1 MKKINKKGFVMAET
15 IIVSVFVMAIVSF
28 LIMNALPLIG
38 EYERIANYDTLESK
52 YNANLIRKMILM
64 SDEKSDAG
72 ERKVYKDVILALG
85 TDFYKIYSMDNFCNK
100 YNDAGGS
107 RVISYMANCKMLLG
121 TYYLNVK
128 NIIITSYSISS
139 LKHDVNDIDV
149 SRAFRDYIKYIPS
162 YENGQFAGV
171 ATARRLLVEF
181 SDGTFSNIEVIN

>member
-15 IIVSVFVMAIVSF
+15 IIVSVFVMTIVSF

-85 TDFYKIYSMDNFCNK
+85 TDFEATYSN
-100 YNDAGGS
+100 
-107 RVISYMANCKMLLG
+107 
-121 TYYLNVK
+121 
-128 NIIITSYSISS
+128 
-139 LKHDVNDIDV
+139 
-149 SRAFRDYIKYIPS
+149 P
-162 YENGQFAGV
+162 
-171 ATARRLLVEF
+171 
-181 SDGTFSNIEVIN
+181 